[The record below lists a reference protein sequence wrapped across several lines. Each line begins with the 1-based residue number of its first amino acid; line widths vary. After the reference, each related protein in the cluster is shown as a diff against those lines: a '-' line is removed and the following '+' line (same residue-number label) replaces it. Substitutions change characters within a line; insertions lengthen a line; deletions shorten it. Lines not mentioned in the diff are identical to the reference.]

1 MVGAGPAGLAFAINA
16 AARGHQVT
24 LFDAHN
30 EIGGQFNIAKQ
41 IPGKEEFY
49 ETQRYYRRM
58 IEVTG
63 VTLKLNHTVTADQL
77 QAFDET
83 ILASGIVPR
92 VPPIDGID
100 HPNVL
105 SYLDVLRDKAPVG
118 NKVAII
124 GCGGIG
130 FDTAMYLSQPGES
143 TSQNIAG
150 FCNEWGIDS
159 SLATGRRFES
169 ARHADPP

>member
-1 MVGAGPAGLAFAINA
+1 
-16 AARGHQVT
+16 
-24 LFDAHN
+24 
-30 EIGGQFNIAKQ
+30 
-41 IPGKEEFY
+41 
-49 ETQRYYRRM
+49 
-58 IEVTG
+58 
-63 VTLKLNHTVTADQL
+63 
-77 QAFDET
+77 
-83 ILASGIVPR
+83 ASGIVPR

-100 HPNVL
+100 HLKVL

-159 SLATGRRFES
+159 SLQQA
-169 ARHADPP
+169 

>member
-1 MVGAGPAGLAFAINA
+1 
-16 AARGHQVT
+16 
-24 LFDAHN
+24 
-30 EIGGQFNIAKQ
+30 
-41 IPGKEEFY
+41 
-49 ETQRYYRRM
+49 M

-77 QAFDET
+77 KAFDET

-92 VPPIDGID
+92 IPPIDGID
-100 HPNVL
+100 HPKVL

-130 FDTAMYLSQPGES
+130 FDTAMFLSQRVSPPARTLPSSVMSGES
-143 TSQNIAG
+143 TVA
-150 FCNEWGIDS
+150 CNRVVG
-159 SLATGRRFES
+159 
-169 ARHADPP
+169 

>member
-1 MVGAGPAGLAFAINA
+1 M
-16 AARGHQVT
+16 
-24 LFDAHN
+24 FDAHS

-49 ETQRYYRRM
+49 ETLRYYHRM

-100 HPNVL
+100 HPKVL

-143 TSQNIAG
+143 TSQNIAR
-150 FCNEWGIDS
+150 FCNEWDRQQPT
-159 SLATGRRFES
+159 TGWWLKP
-169 ARHADPP
+169 AGNADPA

>member
-24 LFDAHN
+24 LFDAHS

-49 ETQRYYRRM
+49 ETLRYYRRM

-92 VPPIDGID
+92 TPPIDGID

-150 FCNEWGIDS
+150 FCNEWGS
-159 SLATGRRFES
+159 TVAYNRLVA
-169 ARHADPP
+169 